1 MTVVAIVMLG
11 VTGVLSAALWWL
23 VNPRRHTISPTTAI
37 AALAIPSVVLAA
49 AALFALSGDRT
60 SDVERALGVVFGTI
74 SAVTGG
80 GVVATC
86 VLRLADR
93 FALRRAG
100 RRTDARVGP
109 VPPPPP
115 PPAAD
120 DGAPVATESA
130 TGGPAAGGPAAGGW
144 ATGGST
150 AHESTARSS
159 VDESTAAADPG
170 STGGMSVTP
179 GSISPTGVTTTTSS
193 GPLPPPPPDGST
205 VSDPDTLRGGAWI
218 GALERLAIVATLL
231 TRWPEGLA
239 VLLAVK
245 GLGRY
250 PELRRPAAAER
261 FIIGTLASAL
271 WAIACV
277 GVVAALGG

>member
-1 MTVVAIVMLG
+1 MNVVAIVMLG
-11 VTGVLSAALWWL
+11 VTGAISAALWWQ
-23 VNPRRHTISPTTAI
+23 VDPRRHAIGTATAI
-37 AALAIPSVVLAA
+37 AALAVPSVVLAA
-49 AALFALSGDRT
+49 AAAFALTGDAT
-60 SDVERALGVVFGTI
+60 SDLERSLAVGFGAI

-93 FALRRAG
+93 FAGDRDTPA
-100 RRTDARVGP
+100 GP

-115 PPAAD
+115 PPP
-120 DGAPVATESA
+120 APSPEGRPDPTE
-130 TGGPAAGGPAAGGW
+130 
-144 ATGGST
+144 
-150 AHESTARSS
+150 ERS
-159 VDESTAAADPG
+159 
-170 STGGMSVTP
+170 GGMSVTP
-179 GSISPTGVTTTTSS
+179 GSMSPTGITTTIAGSAPIRDT
-193 GPLPPPPPDGST
+193 PDHTT

-218 GALERLAIVATLL
+218 GALERLAIVATLV

-239 VLLAVK
+239 VILAVK

-277 GVVAALGG
+277 GVVAALGGVATGG